1 MENSGIKVIGKLLF
15 FLLICSV
22 TNGAEDD
29 CSTQQVSVYYGTS
42 DVSAAVAISD
52 KMFVVADD
60 ENNLL
65 RVYRT
70 TQTCGPV
77 YSYDLTQ
84 FLEAG
89 SKHPEADIEG
99 ATVVGE
105 TVYWITS
112 HGRNKDGKMR
122 PNRYRFFATE
132 ITVQNDNISVEPV
145 GVPCRTLVHSLLKV
159 KGVCELDLEKA
170 AGFNAL
176 YLTDKQRRELAPK
189 KAGLNIEGLCASA
202 DGRTLYIG
210 FRNPLVFDEG
220 GGLTKAIV
228 VPLENARDV
237 IEKQRE
243 PVFGEP
249 MLWDLNGLGIRSMEY
264 SGCRN
269 AYFILAGPKDEQ
281 QDFALYRWSGEKA
294 AQPTLVRKISTGVN
308 SFSPEAMVSFEG
320 SEKLLL
326 LSDDGA
332 LEIEVSE
339 PSECMEGELLSGGRC
354 LNKYLTDPSKK
365 IFRAVWFQAF

>member
-1 MENSGIKVIGKLLF
+1 MEKTGIGIISVLLVLLLVCRAANS
-15 FLLICSV
+15 
-22 TNGAEDD
+22 TEDG

-42 DVSAAVAISD
+42 DASAAVAISD

-60 ENNLL
+60 ENNVL
-65 RVYRT
+65 RVYKT
-70 TQTCGPV
+70 GQTCRPV

-84 FLEAG
+84 FLKA
-89 SKHPEADIEG
+89 SPKHPEADIEG
-99 ATVVGE
+99 ATVVGD

-122 PNRYRFFATE
+122 PNRYRFYATE

-145 GVPCRTLVHSLLKV
+145 GMPCRTLVHSLLKV
-159 KGVCELDLEKA
+159 KSMRELDLEKA

-202 DGRTLYIG
+202 EGRTLYIG
-210 FRNPLVFDEG
+210 FRNPLVFDKG
-220 GGLTKAIV
+220 GGLAKAIV
-228 VPLENARDV
+228 VPLKNARDV

-243 PVFGEP
+243 LVFGEP

-264 SGCRN
+264 SSCHS
-269 AYFILAGPKDEQ
+269 AYFIIAGPKDEQ
-281 QDFALYRWSGEKA
+281 QDFALYCWSGEKA
-294 AQPTLVRKISTGVN
+294 VQPALVRKISTSMS
-308 SFSPEAMVSFEG
+308 SFSPEALVSFEG

-365 IFRAVWFQAF
+365 TFRAVWLRP